1 MIQEPK
7 KIFEE
12 YYREEKSKDG
22 FGLGLNLVK
31 RICKEEDVTIDVR
44 SNIEKTSFEYIFKYF

>member
-1 MIQEPK
+1 MYCDFIIESRLLNFRSS

-12 YYREEKSKDG
+12 YYREEVSKDG

-31 RICKEEDVTIDVR
+31 RM
-44 SNIEKTSFEYIFKYF
+44 